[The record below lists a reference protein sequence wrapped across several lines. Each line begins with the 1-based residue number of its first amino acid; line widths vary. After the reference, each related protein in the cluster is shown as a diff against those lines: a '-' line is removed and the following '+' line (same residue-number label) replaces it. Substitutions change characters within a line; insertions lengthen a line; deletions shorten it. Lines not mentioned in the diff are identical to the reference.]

1 MAKLIL
7 DFLRRIYGKNSEN
20 QFRIK
25 ASKFGFPV
33 EDVVQIACL
42 VYMEKKDAHDAK
54 KGELAPFLWG
64 HLNKTLLRTS
74 LSQLNFAKSLDD
86 GSEFSQSLLKELDNT
101 PANEEQIDPVA
112 ENPGITENDVL
123 RECLEFANR
132 ISGKSIVQFAAETGK
147 HKRTIYNQIA
157 EKCAAAQAERLKF
170 FKR

>member
-1 MAKLIL
+1 MPKLQLWPVTKNVSGLPTCVLRKPRRKRSAMAKLIL

-74 LSQLNFAKSLDD
+74 
-86 GSEFSQSLLKELDNT
+86 
-101 PANEEQIDPVA
+101 
-112 ENPGITENDVL
+112 
-123 RECLEFANR
+123 
-132 ISGKSIVQFAAETGK
+132 
-147 HKRTIYNQIA
+147 
-157 EKCAAAQAERLKF
+157 
-170 FKR
+170 